1 MQWVPSLG
9 MTWDDVRTPE
19 GGETS
24 ETDSRWRGKRVAV
37 HTRTAPA
44 CLDARSPYS
53 RRLYALGTD
62 GLDASKTGNRRRV
75 PKGVYYN
82 VHNRGQGARSPY
94 YEAYKPSGAA
104 DRARGRI
111 IIIPLSLIHI

>member
-1 MQWVPSLG
+1 

-82 VHNRGQGARSPY
+82 VHNRGQGALSPY
-94 YEAYKPSGAA
+94 YDADKPSGLFEGVLPIKIRVLDNVGFTKLDHVA
-104 DRARGRI
+104 
-111 IIIPLSLIHI
+111 H

>member
-1 MQWVPSLG
+1 MFGHPRAEKRAR
-9 MTWDDVRTPE
+9 RTA
-19 GGETS
+19 GGEAS
-24 ETDSRWRGKRVAV
+24 GLLYFI
-37 HTRTAPA
+37 RTAPDY
-44 CLDARSPYS
+44 LDARSPYS

-94 YEAYKPSGAA
+94 YDADKPSGLFEGVLPIKIRVLDNVGFTKLDHVA
-104 DRARGRI
+104 
-111 IIIPLSLIHI
+111 H